1 MSVFAAG
8 LRLDVNPVDYTILA
22 IYFTVVLGIGFA
34 ARRSVST
41 SLDFFLSGR
50 SLPAWVT
57 GLAFISANLGAI
69 ELLGMA
75 ANGSQYGLP
84 TLHYYWVG
92 AIPAMVFLGLVMMPF
107 YYGTK
112 VRSVPEYLRLRFNK
126 PTHLFNALT
135 FAFASVL
142 IAGVNLFA
150 LALIMQTLLGWS
162 LALSIVVAA
171 FVVLAYTTLGG
182 LTAAVYN
189 EVLQFFVIVA
199 FLVPL
204 TVVALVKVGGWN
216 GLTDKI
222 EASKLGDQAL
232 NAWQGTGVGNATG
245 AFGNWIAIVFGL
257 GFVLSFGYWTTN
269 FAEVQR
275 ALSARSMNAA
285 RLTPIIGA
293 WPKLLIPFVI
303 IIPGLIASVLVRGIG
318 ADSGNLTYNNAIPQL
333 MDQLLPNGVLG
344 IAMTGLLAA
353 FMAGMAANV
362 SSFNTVVTYDIIE
375 PYIARGRP
383 DEFYLRMG
391 RIVTCAG
398 VLVAI
403 GTAFIASGYQNIMD
417 YIQLLFSF
425 FNAPLFA
432 TFIIALFWKRATPWA
447 GVSGLA
453 AGTLGA
459 AAAHYAHTWGWI
471 DLGTDQAA
479 AFWGAAVAFISDA
492 VVTVGVSLV
501 TQPKPVEQLRG
512 LVWSETPKEMRT
524 PKRQGAEAAWF
535 RSPAILGSAVL
546 VSCLV
551 LNFAFG

>member
-1 MSVFAAG
+1 MSVLAAG
-8 LRLDVNPVDYTILA
+8 LRLDMDGGDYAVLA
-22 IYFTVVLGIGFA
+22 LYFAVVLGIGFA
-34 ARRSVST
+34 ARRSVSS

-57 GLAFISANLGAI
+57 GLAFVSANLGAI

-75 ANGSQYGLP
+75 ANGAQYGLP

-107 YYGTK
+107 YYGAK

-150 LALIMQTLLGWS
+150 LALIMKSLLGWS

-171 FVVLAYTTLGG
+171 FIVLAYTTLGG

-189 EVLQFFVIVA
+189 EVLQFFVIVL

-204 TVVALVKVGGWN
+204 SVVALVKIGGWD
-216 GLTDKI
+216 GLTTKV
-222 EASKLGDQAL
+222 ANSKLGDQAL
-232 NAWQGTGVGNATG
+232 NAWEGTSVGSSTG

-275 ALSARSMNAA
+275 ALSAKNMNAA

-293 WPKLLIPFVI
+293 FPKMLIPFVI
-303 IIPGLIASVLVRGIG
+303 IVPGLIASQVIRGLG
-318 ADSGNLTYNNAIPQL
+318 GEGDLQYNNAIPL
-333 MDQLLPNGVLG
+333 MVNDLLPNGVLG

-375 PYIARGRP
+375 PYVRP
-383 DEFYLRMG
+383 GMPDQWYLRMG
-391 RIVTCAG
+391 RIVTVCG

-403 GTAFIASGYQNIMD
+403 GTAFIASGYTNIMD

-432 TFIIALFWKRATPWA
+432 TFIIALFWTRATPWA
-447 GVSGLA
+447 GLAGLV
-453 AGTLGA
+453 AGTFGA
-459 AAAHYAHTWGWI
+459 AAAHYLHTWGVI

-479 AFWGAAVAFISDA
+479 AFWGAGVAFWADA
-492 VVTVGVSLV
+492 IVTVGVSLV
-501 TQPKPVEQLRG
+501 TQPKPIEQLRG
-512 LVWSETPKEMRT
+512 LTWATTPKELRR
-524 PKRQGAEAAWF
+524 PQREEAERAWY
-535 RSPAILGSAVL
+535 RSPAVLGGAVL
-546 VSCLV
+546 AATAA
-551 LNFAFG
+551 LNIAFG

>member
-1 MSVFAAG
+1 MSVLAAG
-8 LRLDVNPVDYTILA
+8 LRLDMDGGDYFVLA
-22 IYFTVVLGIGFA
+22 LYFLVVLGIGFA
-34 ARRSVST
+34 ARRSVSS

-57 GLAFISANLGAI
+57 GLAFVSANLGAI

-75 ANGSQYGLP
+75 ANGAQYGLP

-126 PTHLFNALT
+126 PTHLFNALS

-150 LALIMQTLLGWS
+150 LALIMQALLGWS

-171 FVVLAYTTLGG
+171 FIVLAYTTLGG

-189 EVLQFFVIVA
+189 EVLQFWVIVL

-216 GLTDKI
+216 GLTDRV
-222 EASKLGDQAL
+222 ADSKLGDAAL
-232 NAWQGTGVGNATG
+232 NAWEGTSVGSASG
-245 AFGNWIAIVFGL
+245 AFGNWIAITFGL

-275 ALSARSMNAA
+275 ALSAKNMNAA

-293 WPKLLIPFVI
+293 WPKMLIPFVI
-303 IIPGLIASVLVRGIG
+303 IVPGLIASQVIQGIG
-318 ADSGNLTYNNAIPQL
+318 GSGDLQYNNAVPL
-333 MDQLLPNGVLG
+333 MVDDLLPNGVLG
-344 IAMTGLLAA
+344 IALTGLLAA

-375 PYIARGRP
+375 PYIKPGKE
-383 DEFYLRMG
+383 DQWYLRMG
-391 RIVTCAG
+391 RIVTVCG

-432 TFIIALFWKRATPWA
+432 TFIIALFWKRATPWSGIA
-447 GVSGLA
+447 GLA
-453 AGTLGA
+453 SGTAAA
-459 AAAHYAHTWGWI
+459 AAAHYLHDGGVI
-471 DLGTDQAA
+471 NLGTDQAA
-479 AFWGAAVAFISDA
+479 AFWGAGIAFIVDA
-492 VVTVGVSLV
+492 VVTVAVSLV
-501 TQPKPVEQLRG
+501 TQPKPVNELRG
-512 LVWSETPKEMRT
+512 LVWSETPKHLRS
-524 PKRQGAEAAWF
+524 PKREKGDLGWYK
-535 RSPAILGSAVL
+535 SPAVLGGGVIAATIA
-546 VSCLV
+546 
-551 LNFAFG
+551 LNVVFG